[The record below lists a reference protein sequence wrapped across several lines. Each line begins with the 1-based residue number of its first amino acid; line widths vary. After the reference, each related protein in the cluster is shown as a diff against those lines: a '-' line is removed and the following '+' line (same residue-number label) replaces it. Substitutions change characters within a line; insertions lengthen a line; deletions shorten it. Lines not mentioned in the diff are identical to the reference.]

1 MLCLFICYVFLL
13 SYIQC
18 IFIICYLFFLVS
30 RCLKAFLEKGQPD
43 PLVCRPRGSAP
54 VCSLSDL
61 EDGRILMETLMVSS
75 SEEREPPELQLQPE
89 GKEVLE
95 EEGVDEKE
103 ADPGESGVEEEEET
117 QPQSEQEEQDT
128 DNDAMSN
135 DPLSPR
141 PLAPD
146 PPRPEGDPA
155 ITFFQTNFRIIF
167 SQSSTPLQTPSPFSP
182 PFTPKPAHTWLAVV
196 FGLSLNYI
204 SVFFVG
210 SLGFFII

>member
-54 VCSLSDL
+54 VCSISDL
-61 EDGRILMETLMVSS
+61 EDGRILMETLMVSF

-95 EEGVDEKE
+95 EEGVDEEE

-117 QPQSEQEEQDT
+117 QPLSEQEEQDT
-128 DNDAMSN
+128 DDDAMSN

-155 ITFFQTNFRIIF
+155 IAASFKQISASF
-167 SQSSTPLQTPSPFSP
+167 SHKVQPPYKPLPLLSPLLRP
-182 PFTPKPAHTWLAVV
+182 NRPIP
-196 FGLSLNYI
+196 GLLWSLL
-204 SVFFVG
+204 FP
-210 SLGFFII
+210 